1 MFKRNYFIVMYVIL
15 TCFSILNCSPGG
27 SGIDVVA
34 TSDYDDLVSIFH
46 EFREF
51 QEPIIVDGVPDYT
64 PNATKNRY
72 DNIKGYQQRLAAF
85 NIEDWPVSQQVDY
98 HLVRAEMN
106 GMEFDYRARKPWARD
121 PGFYLFSQR
130 GAGPTAYGSP
140 RISDLPLSQEDTA
153 ELRVNLQAVPMLL
166 EQAMSNL
173 TEASGGLAL
182 IALHFLEEEIA
193 MYENL
198 GNRLKEHHSD
208 FIPLVERAT
217 AAVHKYGEWLE
228 TNKGTMTAPV
238 GIGEENYNWWL
249 KNVQLVPYTWD
260 ELIISMTREYEQAI
274 AALKITENSNRDLPP
289 LKLVSSDDEY
299 QRNWKS
305 AERFMRQ
312 FMTENEIFTVPDY
325 IESYYPGLWW
335 NDPRSSDDLDFFQQC
350 RDRDMLAEASH
361 NYLGHNL
368 DGLRHARDDRPIRGA
383 ERFYAMAMI
392 RSEGVAFGLEEVG
405 MQAGMYNE
413 RPRGKE
419 IGNIMKAFRVV
430 RALADLKMHGNE
442 FTLADAIQF
451 CYDETPYNWMLKD
464 GYEVWYEM
472 QTTLRHPGWH
482 MGMVL
487 GKIQMLNFIEDGA
500 RVRGDNFVLRDY
512 MDEFFAAGR
521 IPYSL
526 IRWEMTGLTDE
537 IETMW

>member
-1 MFKRNYFIVMYVIL
+1 MNKKLYFLLCMVVG
-15 TCFSILNCSPGG
+15 FSIMVVSCSPVENQ
-27 SGIDVVA
+27 ITKVPVEF
-34 TSDYDDLVSIFH
+34 DDLVSIFK

-51 QEPIIVDGVPDYT
+51 QQPVIVNGVPDYT
-64 PNATKNRY
+64 PNAINNRY
-72 DNIKGYQQRLAAF
+72 DNIKEFQQRLAVF
-85 NIEDWPVSQQVDY
+85 DISDWPVLQQVDY

-130 GAGPTAYGSP
+130 GAGPTAHGRPQVSE
-140 RISDLPLSQEDTA
+140 LPLSQEDAT
-153 ELRVNLQAVPMLL
+153 ELRVKVQAVPELL
-166 EQAMSNL
+166 EQATNNL

-198 GNRLKEHHSD
+198 GNRLEEHHSD
-208 FIPLVERAT
+208 FIPLVEQAST
-217 AAVHKYGEWLE
+217 AVQEYGEWLE
-228 TNKGTMTAPV
+228 TNKETMTAPV
-238 GIGEENYNWWL
+238 GIGVDNYNWWL

-260 ELIISMTREYEQAI
+260 ELLVSMTREYEQAI
-274 AALKITENSNRDLPP
+274 AALKITENSNRNLPP
-289 LKLVSSDDEY
+289 FKLVSSDDEY
-299 QRNWKS
+299 QRNWKN

-312 FMTENEIFTVPDY
+312 FMTENEIFTIPDY
-325 IESYYPGLWW
+325 IESYNPGLWW

-350 RDRDMLAEASH
+350 RERDMLAEVTH

-368 DGLRHARDDRPIRGA
+368 DGLRHARDNRPIRGA
-383 ERFYAMAMI
+383 NRFYAMAMI
-392 RSEGVAFGLEEVG
+392 RSEGVAFGLEALG
-405 MQAGMYNE
+405 THAGMYNE

-419 IGNIMKAFRVV
+419 IGNIMHAFRVV

-442 FTLADAIQF
+442 FTLTDAIQF

-464 GYEVWYEM
+464 GHEVWYEM

-500 RVRGDNFVLRDY
+500 RVRGDDFVLRDY

-526 IRWEMTGLTDE
+526 IRWEITGLTDE
-537 IETMW
+537 IETLW